1 TRRANLAV
9 RSPVPPAMSSTRWPG
24 RTPDISMVKCFHRR
38 WMPPDI
44 RSFIRSYLA
53 ATEWNTRETWLA
65 FSATGTCLNPKWV
78 YLSSL
83 MDRPPKEGG
92 IVHRGFGFHVAG
104 CRFQGSGFRFHAK
117 ARVRSPPAQV

>member
-1 TRRANLAV
+1 
-9 RSPVPPAMSSTRWPG
+9 
-24 RTPDISMVKCFHRR
+24 CFHRR

-104 CRFQGSGFRFHAK
+104 CSFHVS
-117 ARVRSPPAQV
+117 RYTWVPPATDILGGVVSVKLGRR